1 MMTRRERLMATLRGE
16 PVDRPAVN
24 FYEIGGFDV
33 DPSDPDEFNVYHDPS
48 WRPLLQLAQQRSDL
62 IRMRSAVRPRSWE
75 VLTREEEGKK
85 ARTKEGK
92 SFAPSEVL
100 TPPPSPIPAVQTYR
114 YVEDQWHC
122 VRMTMRIGGRTLSS
136 TTRRDPAVDTIWTT
150 EHLLKSTDDLRAYLE
165 LPDEFFAEEIDV
177 AKLIEDDATVG
188 EHGIVMVDTEDPLC
202 AAASLFRMED
212 FLTIALTEPV
222 LFHRLLDKLSRSLYA
237 RTERVS
243 EAFPGHLWRIY
254 GPEYAAEPFLPPR
267 LFQEYVVRYTEPMIR
282 AIHQHGGFARV
293 HCHGRIGAILD
304 LICEMG
310 ADATDPVEPPPQ
322 GDVSL
327 EYVRDKYGARLVLF
341 GNLELSDI
349 ESMEPA
355 QFERLVARTL
365 ADGTRGHGRGFVL
378 MPSSAPNGRQITPRI
393 LKNYETMV
401 RLAEGF
407 K

>member
-1 MMTRRERLMATLRGE
+1 MATLRGE

-33 DPSDPDEFNVYHDPS
+33 DSSDPDEFNVYNDPS
-48 WRPLLQLAQQRSDL
+48 WRPLLRLAEQRSDL
-62 IRMRSAVRPRSWE
+62 IRMRSAVRCRSWDPGRASVPARLE
-75 VLTREEEGKK
+75 SRAGTHDLRAELT
-85 ARTKEGK
+85 
-92 SFAPSEVL
+92 
-100 TPPPSPIPAVQTYR
+100 QTHR
-114 YVEDQWHC
+114 YVEDPWHC
-122 VRMTMRIGGRTLSS
+122 VRTTIRIGGRTLSS

-165 LPDEFFAEEIDV
+165 LPEEFFAEEIDV
-177 AKLIEDDATVG
+177 AKLIEEDAQVG
-188 EHGIVMVDTEDPLC
+188 ERGIVMVDTEDPLC

-212 FLTIALTEPV
+212 FLTIALTEPA
-222 LFHRLLDKLSRSLYA
+222 LFHRLLDKLSRPLYA

-267 LFQEYVVRYTEPMIR
+267 LFQEYVVRYTEPMVR
-282 AIHQHGGFARV
+282 AIKNHGGFARV

-304 LICEMG
+304 LICAMG
-310 ADATDPVEPPPQ
+310 ADATDPLEPPPH
-322 GDVSL
+322 GDVNL
-327 EYVRDKYGARLVLF
+327 EYVRRQYGARLVLF
-341 GNLELSDI
+341 GNIELSDI
-349 ESMEPA
+349 ESMEPPE
-355 QFERLVARTL
+355 FERLVARTL

-401 RLAEGF
+401 RLAEEF
-407 K
+407 HS